1 MRFRFIED
9 RRADYPVTIMCDVLG
24 VSPAGYYAWR
34 SREESRR
41 SAANRD
47 LIDDIKRLHRD
58 TSGRYGS
65 PRIHAELKAQ
75 GRGVSRGRIER
86 LMRRHGI
93 RAIMARPRRVRTT
106 DSRHEFP
113 IAPNL
118 LKRNFTAAAPNRIWL
133 ADITYVETDQ
143 GWLYLATVMD
153 LYSRKIV
160 GWAMADHLRAELPL
174 AALAMAI
181 ATQRP
186 GAGLIH
192 HSDRG
197 VQYASAEYRKMMRS
211 AGFRASMSRRADCY
225 DNAPM
230 ESFFH
235 TLKTELVHHQHYAT
249 REEARRDIFAYIEGF
264 YNRTRRHS
272 AIGYLSP
279 IEMERKAA

>member
-9 RRADYPVTIMCDVLG
+9 RRTDYPVSVLCDVLA
-24 VSPAGYYAWR
+24 VSSAGYYAWR
-34 SREESRR
+34 SRPESER
-41 SAANRD
+41 SAANRE
-47 LIDDIKRLHRD
+47 LVEDIKQVHRD
-58 TSGRYGS
+58 TKGRYGS

-86 LMRRHGI
+86 LMRHHGI

-106 DSRHEFP
+106 DSRHDFP

-118 LKRNFTAAAPNRIWL
+118 LNRNFTATAPNRIWL

-153 LYSRKIV
+153 LYSRRIV

-174 AALAMAI
+174 AALSMAI
-181 ATQRP
+181 SAQRP

-197 VQYASAEYRKMMRS
+197 RPICRGRLSQGDAV
-211 AGFRASMSRRADCY
+211 SRLQDLDEPQGRLLRQCPDG
-225 DNAPM
+225 
-230 ESFFH
+230 
-235 TLKTELVHHQHYAT
+235 ELLPHPQ
-249 REEARRDIFAYIEGF
+249 
-264 YNRTRRHS
+264 NRTRP
-272 AIGYLSP
+272 SP
-279 IEMERKAA
+279 ELCNPEGGNK